1 MPSRTIEQALADL
14 RARPPM
20 EQRIAPIQPRTHFI
34 QRSEAL
40 RTKLDRAA
48 LKRLCKP
55 ENAREL
61 ASVMPSEDCS
71 VHALI
76 TGTFIFGDLLGAV
89 IDRHGPPR
97 SLFLASLSLSQGNV
111 ALLARLLD
119 QHRLPIHFVISHYF
133 TRTNVPIW
141 SALTAVAEKHPS
153 LTLRVARTH
162 CKVALFDYPAAAW
175 VIETSANLRSS
186 GNLEQVTI
194 LHDRGLLEFHRAWM
208 LDPQLPRS

>member
-119 QHRLPIHFVISHYF
+119 QHRLPI
-133 TRTNVPIW
+133 W